1 MPNLAAFHPI
11 IVHFAIVLLVIGVI
25 FRWISVLARGR
36 AAFTGPAAAT
46 LLIAGA
52 IAATAAAHSGT
63 DAHGPVERIPGARGI
78 VGEHEEWGER
88 TRNIFLVVA
97 ALEIAALIPAAQ
109 RWRKGVHIAS
119 AVVGLAGGFSLYE
132 AGEHGGDLVYAYAG
146 GVGIRSGNPDDV
158 DRLLVAGL
166 YHQAVLDR
174 KAGRAAEAAELIS
187 QLAQRHPEDTSA
199 RLLVIESLI
208 VDKKNGKAALAPFP
222 AAPASRFLRLRV
234 GLLRADA
241 FVAAGMPDSAKAVL
255 QAMSQEFASNRA
267 VEERMAKLKEMRGA
281 W

>member
-1 MPNLAAFHPI
+1 MSLASLHPP
-11 IVHFAIVLLVIGVI
+11 IVHFVIALLFAGVL
-25 FRWISVLARGR
+25 FRCIALTGR
-36 AAFTGPAAAT
+36 AAFTGPAAAVLLLVGT
-46 LLIAGA
+46 LGA
-52 IAATAAAHSGT
+52 VLAVKSGA
-63 DAHGPVERIPGARGI
+63 DAHGPVERVPGARAA
-78 VGEHEEWGER
+78 VMEHEEWGER

-199 RLLVIESLI
+199 RLLVIES
-208 VDKKNGKAALAPFP
+208 ALAPFP

-281 W
+281 